1 MVSWTKTSTSDE
13 IEIREWTF
21 DGSGY
26 RTAGDVCLARNLE
39 DRLRLGRY
47 VSREEEGQMNG
58 EDRRHL
64 AGAEAAAVRSAV
76 PDKLLYTVEEAAAL
90 LSLSRTSVFQ
100 LISEHR
106 LAAVKIGGRRRVAHR
121 ALDDFVASLE
131 TEGIRRS
138 TTRDLTAVSGWP
150 RREAIHPP
158 GRTDELS
165 ATCALG
171 ATHVGEAS

>member
-1 MVSWTKTSTSDE
+1 
-13 IEIREWTF
+13 
-21 DGSGY
+21 
-26 RTAGDVCLARNLE
+26 
-39 DRLRLGRY
+39 
-47 VSREEEGQMNG
+47 MNG

-64 AGAEAAAVRSAV
+64 AGAEAADVRSAV

-131 TEGIRRS
+131 TAG
-138 TTRDLTAVSGWP
+138 
-150 RREAIHPP
+150 HPEEHHP
-158 GRTDELS
+158 
-165 ATCALG
+165 
-171 ATHVGEAS
+171 